1 LSAGQYAH
9 LSLQFMLGYAL
20 APLTWLLGVSGPD
33 ITLVGQLF
41 GEKIILNEMIAY
53 ISLRDLLTAGV
64 FTEQKSIIMV
74 TYMLCGF
81 ANVGSVGILLGGIG
95 ALAPGQ
101 KQNLSRLGFKALLGG
116 GMASLLSA
124 TIIGMLFS

>member
-1 LSAGQYAH
+1 
-9 LSLQFMLGYAL
+9 
-20 APLTWLLGVSGPD
+20 
-33 ITLVGQLF
+33 
-41 GEKIILNEMIAY
+41 MIAY
-53 ISLRDLLTAGV
+53 ISLKDLLAAGV

-101 KQNLSRLGFKALLGG
+101 KKNLSRLGFKALLGG